1 MRSPAPGPASP
12 GGSGERTWR
21 QRVDDPDE
29 PLFTLAVVTELL
41 GTDPQTLRRL
51 ERAME
56 YTSSRPSG
64 NQRRYSRRDLES
76 LSAACEL
83 SGEGFS
89 PSIIAKILSRER
101 SARTAR
107 VAP

>member
-1 MRSPAPGPASP
+1 
-12 GGSGERTWR
+12 
-21 QRVDDPDE
+21 
-29 PLFTLAVVTELL
+29 
-41 GTDPQTLRRL
+41 
-51 ERAME
+51 ME

-89 PSIIAKILSRER
+89 PSTIAKILSRER
-101 SARTAR
+101 SARSAR
-107 VAP
+107 VTP